1 MFDAYTVKKVL
12 PRLAI
17 AVILIQLSWFLT
29 TGAIFL
35 TNQIA
40 YGIQGLMYGAFGG
53 TADFTLEALLS
64 GTSSSSA
71 TTIGTTVL
79 FSVVGIAFGG
89 GVLAIAAFIVIAVL
103 VAFLSL
109 AVRRALLILLVLL
122 APIAIVAWILPNT
135 ERFWKMWWDN
145 FTKLL
150 LMFPMIM
157 AMIAAGRIFAKI
169 SGTTGGNDIVKVT
182 IVLAGFFVPLLLIPK
197 TFSLAG
203 SAFAAMGG
211 AIAQRGAGAQ
221 NWAQGMGKKRQTQ
234 KWGKRGQDFMGGN
247 MKERTALGRRV
258 NRVGA
263 GLGVG
268 ASNRFGLG
276 KRGRE
281 AVKIKK
287 QVAETEAAK
296 NPELQSMMLNNDD
309 ATALLGLSGG
319 TSEGMK
325 QAQDELRNHWYE
337 QQRAKGVS
345 HDKAMET
352 ANARIAQATA
362 AARAVGVTKTNAAA
376 AFNGLAQNKA
386 RSLGAGATGLVAA
399 GASRLADG
407 NDSKAAEALGA
418 FQYHARGAGR
428 FDLGA
433 DSAAEG
439 ADKASLYQLA
449 NAQPSTIEAVGEEML
464 TRMSTGDPQSMH
476 QALVF
481 RQELDAMIPN
491 ATGAT
496 RDALVEQRE
505 RLDSIGRTAP
515 GTPGA
520 LANFM
525 RAATGR
531 IDPAT
536 GAPATVTYTENY
548 DQERAR
554 TDATYR
560 REWQSDPV
568 GMSTG
573 KRLRTRAE
581 TNADVAHA
589 DARTYRAPEEEN
601 R

>member
-35 TNQIA
+35 TNKIA
-40 YGIQGLMYGAFGG
+40 FGIGGLMYGAFGG
-53 TADFTLEALLS
+53 TEQFALEELLS
-64 GTSSSSA
+64 NTSDSSI

-79 FSVVGIAFGG
+79 FTVVGTAFGG
-89 GVLAIAAFIVIAVL
+89 GVIAIAGFIIIAVL

-109 AVRRALLILLVLL
+109 ALRRAILIMLILL

-150 LMFPMIM
+150 IMFPMIM
-157 AMIAAGRIFAKI
+157 AMIAAGRIFALI
-169 SGTTGGNDIVKVT
+169 GGSTGAGDIVKVT
-182 IVLAGFFVPLLLIPK
+182 IVLAGFFIPLLLIPK

-203 SAFAAMGG
+203 SAFAAIGG
-211 AIAQRGAGAQ
+211 AVAQRGAGAQ
-221 NWAQGMGKKRQTQ
+221 NWAQGMGKNRQKQ
-234 KWGKRGQDFMGGN
+234 KWAERGKNFTSGN
-247 MKERTALGRRV
+247 MKERTAIGRRV
-258 NRVGA
+258 NRIGA

-287 QVAETEAAK
+287 QVAEGEAAK
-296 NPELQSMMLNNDD
+296 NPELQTMMLNNDD

-319 TSEGMK
+319 TSEGMR

-337 QQRAKGVS
+337 QQRAKGMSHADALADADRRVS
-345 HDKAMET
+345 
-352 ANARIAQATA
+352 QATA

-386 RSLGAGATGLVAA
+386 RSLGAGANGLVAA

-433 DSAAEG
+433 GTATEG
-439 ADKASLYQLA
+439 GEKASLYQLA
-449 NAQPSTIEAVGEEML
+449 NAQPSTIQGMGEEIID
-464 TRMSTGDPQSMH
+464 RMATGDPAALD
-476 QALVF
+476 QAAVF

-496 RDALVEQRE
+496 RDALIAQRDA
-505 RLDSIGRTAP
+505 LDAHGAP
-515 GTPGA
+515 TGGGPGI
-520 LANFM
+520 LQTYM
-525 RAATGR
+525 QTATGR
-531 IDPAT
+531 IDPT
-536 GAPATVTYTENY
+536 TRLPVTVTFDEKYNSARAAADPAYAATWS
-548 DQERAR
+548 DPIDRAR
-554 TDATYR
+554 GVR
-560 REWQSDPV
+560 RV
-568 GMSTG
+568 
-573 KRLRTRAE
+573 TRAE
-581 TNADVAHA
+581 TWADVAHA
-589 DARTYRAPEEEN
+589 KARTYRAPEEEN

>member
-17 AVILIQLSWFLT
+17 AVILIQLSWFIT
-29 TGAIFL
+29 TGAIFV

-40 YGIQGLMYGAFGG
+40 FGIEGLMYGAFGG
-53 TADFTLEALLS
+53 SANFGLDSLLAGS
-64 GTSSSSA
+64 SSSSA
-71 TTIGTTVL
+71 TTLGTTLL
-79 FSVVGIAFGG
+79 FATVGVAFGG
-89 GVLAIAAFIVIAVL
+89 GVLAIAAFVVIAVL

-122 APIAIVAWILPNT
+122 SPIALVAWILPNT

-150 LMFPMIM
+150 LMFPLIM
-157 AMIAAGRIFAKI
+157 AMIAAGRIFAFIAGKDPN
-169 SGTTGGNDIVKVT
+169 GDIVKTT

-221 NWAQGMGKKRQTQ
+221 NWAQGMGKNRQKK
-234 KWGKRGQDFMGGN
+234 KWAERGQNFMGGN

-258 NRVGA
+258 NRIGA

-268 ASNRFGLG
+268 ATNRFGLG

-281 AVKIKK
+281 AVKLKK

-325 QAQDELRNHWYE
+325 QAQAELRNHWYE
-337 QQRAKGVS
+337 QQRAKGASHADALAQADARVS
-345 HDKAMET
+345 
-352 ANARIAQATA
+352 QATA

-386 RSLGAGATGLVAA
+386 RSLGAGANGLVAA

-433 DSAAEG
+433 GTATEG
-439 ADKASLYQLA
+439 GEKASLYQLA
-449 NAQPSTIEAVGEEML
+449 NAQPSTIQGMGEEIID
-464 TRMSTGDPQSMH
+464 RMATGDPDALH
-476 QALVF
+476 QAAVF

-491 ATGAT
+491 STGAT
-496 RDALVEQRE
+496 RDALIAQRE
-505 RLDSIGRTAP
+505 ALDAHGRPP
-515 GTPGA
+515 GGGPGELEA
-520 LANFM
+520 YMAT
-525 RAATGR
+525 ATGR
-531 IDPAT
+531 IDPTT
-536 GAPATVTYTENY
+536 GLPATVTYDEKYNSA
-548 DQERAR
+548 RAAADPR
-554 TDATYR
+554 YAAS
-560 REWQSDPV
+560 WSDPIDRTRGV
-568 GMSTG
+568 
-573 KRLRTRAE
+573 RRVTRAE
-581 TNADVAHA
+581 TWSDVAHSE
-589 DARTYRAPEEEN
+589 ARTYRAPEEEN

>member
-29 TGAIFL
+29 TGAIII
-35 TNQIA
+35 TNKIA
-40 YGIQGLMYGAFGG
+40 FGIEGLMYGAFGG
-53 TADFTLEALLS
+53 TANFTLDTLLS
-64 GTSSSSA
+64 NTSSSSA
-71 TTIGTTVL
+71 STIGLSLL
-79 FSVVGIAFGG
+79 FVVAGTAFGG
-89 GVLAIAAFIVIAVL
+89 GVIAIAGFILIAVI

-109 AVRRALLILLVLL
+109 AVRRAILILLILLS
-122 APIAIVAWILPNT
+122 PIAIVCWILPNT

-150 LMFPMIM
+150 LMFPMII

-169 SGTTGGNDIVKVT
+169 SGSAGGSDIVKVT

-197 TFSLAG
+197 TFALAG

-221 NWAQGMGKKRQTQ
+221 NWAQGMGKNRQKK
-234 KWGKRGQDFMGGN
+234 KWAKRGQDFTTGN

-258 NRVGA
+258 NRIGA

-268 ASNRFGLG
+268 ATNRFGLG

-281 AVKIKK
+281 AVKLKK
-287 QVAETEAAK
+287 QVAEGEAAK

-325 QAQDELRNHWYE
+325 QAQNELRNHWYE

-345 HDKAMET
+345 HEEALAD
-352 ANARIAQATA
+352 ANRRVSQATA

-386 RSLGAGATGLVAA
+386 RSLGAGANGLVAA

-407 NDSKAAEALGA
+407 NDSKATEALGA

-433 DSAAEG
+433 GSSVEG
-439 ADKASLYQLA
+439 AEKASLYQLA
-449 NAQPSTIEAVGEEML
+449 NAQPQTIEAMGTEML
-464 TRMSTGDPQSMH
+464 DRMATGDTASLD
-476 QALVF
+476 QAAVF
-481 RQELDAMIPN
+481 RQELDAMIPS

-496 RDALVEQRE
+496 RDALVAQRE
-505 RLDSIGRTAP
+505 ALDSHGGGMLRAYMDSQVIGP
-515 GTPGA
+515 GGGPIEIQA
-520 LANFM
+520 
-525 RAATGR
+525 RA
-531 IDPAT
+531 
-536 GAPATVTYTENY
+536 NY
-548 DQERAR
+548 DPVEEAKAIAAGEPAWNTEDRKRGWRIERRNKTMRDVASERAR
-554 TDATYR
+554 TYR
-560 REWQSDPV
+560 TPDENNRE
-568 GMSTG
+568 
-573 KRLRTRAE
+573 
-581 TNADVAHA
+581 
-589 DARTYRAPEEEN
+589 
-601 R
+601 